1 MTRLLHVKSSPR
13 GEESESNRIAGVF
26 LAAYLPGAPD
36 VEVDTL
42 DLWDGS
48 LPGYYGRGV
57 EAKMNALAGKD
68 PVGAAAKAWAD
79 VQRVFARF
87 VAADEYLFTVPM
99 WNHGVPWILKHF
111 IDTVSQRGML
121 FDLDPETG
129 YTGRLGGRRAM
140 VVFTSGVWA
149 PDRAPEF
156 GTDFHSNYFLDWL
169 RLGGITDVDV
179 ARFQPNLMSAEVDAN
194 RRAAEQQA
202 RDAAARWVP
211 PRRIAALT
219 AVRPAREISVRS
231 HL

>member
-1 MTRLLHVKSSPR
+1 MTRLLHVISSPR
-13 GEESESNRIAGVF
+13 GQESESNRIAAVF
-26 LAAYLPGAPD
+26 LEEYLPAAPD

-57 EAKMNALAGKD
+57 EAKMNALAGRD

-87 VAADEYLFTVPM
+87 AAADEYLFTVPM

-129 YTGRLGGRRAM
+129 YTGRLMGRRAL
-140 VVFTSGVWA
+140 VVFTSGVWG
-149 PDRAPEF
+149 PDLGPEF
-156 GTDFHSNYFLDWL
+156 GTDFHSSYFLDWL

-202 RDAAARWVP
+202 RDAAARWLP
-211 PRRIAALT
+211 ARRIAA
-219 AVRPAREISVRS
+219 
-231 HL
+231 